1 LNKQPF
7 PVHIQEMSGTKL
19 TPVRIII
26 TGGTF
31 DKDYDE
37 LSGALTFRDT
47 HLPEILRASRI
58 TVPVQLEIVR
68 LIDSLEMQDGHR
80 QEIVTACARAPES
93 TIVMTHG
100 TDTMAATARFLG
112 AAAAQDPALGAKSIV
127 LTGAMLPYTVLH
139 SDAAFNLGFALAA
152 AQLVARGIHLC
163 MNGRVFAWDNARKNT
178 SLGIFE
184 AITPDSAT
192 LDSRAPDF
200 ANPEKDST

>member
-1 LNKQPF
+1 
-7 PVHIQEMSGTKL
+7 MSSTKL
-19 TPVRIII
+19 HPIRIIV

-37 LSGALTFRDT
+37 LSGTLTFRGT

-58 TVPVQLEIVR
+58 TVPVQLEILR
-68 LIDSLEMQDGHR
+68 LIDSLEMQDTHR
-80 QEIVTACARAPES
+80 QEIVAACKRAPES
-93 TIVMTHG
+93 TIVVTHG
-100 TDTMAATARFLG
+100 TDTMTDTACFLG
-112 AAAAQDPALGAKSIV
+112 SAAAQDPELRAKAVV

-152 AQLVARGIHLC
+152 AQLVDPGIHLC

-184 AITPDSAT
+184 EI
-192 LDSRAPDF
+192 APEAPE
-200 ANPEKDST
+200 ANDAPKDAQT

>member
-1 LNKQPF
+1 MANTRLNP
-7 PVHIQEMSGTKL
+7 I
-19 TPVRIII
+19 RIIV

-37 LSGALTFRDT
+37 LSGTLTFRST

-68 LIDSLEMQDGHR
+68 LIDSLEMQDAHR
-80 QEIVTACARAPES
+80 QEIATACQRAPES
-93 TIVMTHG
+93 TIVVTHG
-100 TDTMAATARFLG
+100 TDTMTETARFLG
-112 AAAAQDPALGAKSIV
+112 AAAAHDPELGAKSIV

-152 AQLVARGIHLC
+152 AQLVDSGIHLC

-178 SLGIFE
+178 NLGIFE
-184 AITPDSAT
+184 ELTPDP
-192 LDSRAPDF
+192 DS
-200 ANPEKDST
+200 NQKDTTP

>member
-1 LNKQPF
+1 
-7 PVHIQEMSGTKL
+7 MSGTKL
-19 TPVRIII
+19 NPVRIII

-58 TVPVQLEIVR
+58 TVPV
-68 LIDSLEMQDGHR
+68 
-80 QEIVTACARAPES
+80 P
-93 TIVMTHG
+93 
-100 TDTMAATARFLG
+100 
-112 AAAAQDPALGAKSIV
+112 AAQDPALGAKSIV

-152 AQLVARGIHLC
+152 AQLVACGIHLC

-184 AITPDSAT
+184 AITPDFGATGSAT
-192 LDSRAPDF
+192 PDSATPDF
-200 ANPEKDST
+200 GATGSATPDSATPEKDST